1 MKMTRRLLAC
11 AAAAAAAMVCMTPTA
26 FAAKFNLKLGHAV
39 NPTDGQ
45 HAAAVKLAELV
56 KQRTNGDVEITI
68 YPANQLGNDAAMING
83 VRGGTIDIVSSGAS
97 NFNGIVA
104 NTAAMELPFVFRSAQ
119 HAYAVLDGPVGTG
132 VLNELA
138 PHGLKGLAYWENG
151 WRAFTNNKRPV
162 RTPDDLKGLKIRST
176 PNPYHIQAFKLLG
189 MNPSPMPI
197 AELYTALETGTFDAQ
212 EHPINVTWSAKF
224 HEVQKHL
231 TISNHVY
238 SPLILV
244 MNKAKFESLP
254 ANVQTIVVDAA
265 REAAKYQRDL
275 NAGNAGK
282 VVADLKKSGMQV
294 IETVDMAPFQK
305 IVSESIAKTFA
316 EKNGPALLQAI
327 EATK

>member
-1 MKMTRRLLAC
+1 VKLSTLVIACVTALA
-11 AAAAAAAMVCMTPTA
+11 AIPSSALAQK
-26 FAAKFNLKLGHAV
+26 FALKLGHAV
-39 NPTDGQ
+39 NTTDGQ
-45 HAAAVKLAELV
+45 HAAAMKLAELV
-56 KQRTNGDVEITI
+56 KQRTNGDVDITI

-119 HAYAVLDGPVGTG
+119 HAYAVLDGTVGTG
-132 VLNELA
+132 VMNELS

-212 EHPINVTWSAKF
+212 EHPINVTWSSKF

-238 SPLILV
+238 SPLMVV
-244 MNKAKFESLP
+244 MNKAKFDSLP
-254 ANVQTIVVDAA
+254 PNYQAIVVAAA
-265 REAAKYQRDL
+265 REAATYQRQL
-275 NAGNAGK
+275 NASNAGK

-294 IETVDMAPFQK
+294 VENVDMAPFQK
-305 IVSESIAKTFA
+305 IVSEQIAKTFA
-316 EKNGPALLQAI
+316 EKNGPALLKAI
-327 EATK
+327 DDVK

>member
-1 MKMTRRLLAC
+1 MKILSRRILTC
-11 AAAAAAAMVCMTPTA
+11 VAAAAALACGTPGA
-26 FAAKFNLKLGHAV
+26 LAAKFNLKFGHAV
-39 NPTDGQ
+39 NTADGQ
-45 HAAAVKLAELV
+45 HAAAVKMAELV

-97 NFNGIVA
+97 NYNGIVA
-104 NTAAMELPFVFRSAQ
+104 NTAAMELPFVFRNAS
-119 HAYAVLDGPVGTG
+119 HAYNVLDGAVGTG

-162 RTPDDLKGLKIRST
+162 RSPDDLKGLKIRST

-189 MNPSPMPI
+189 MNPSPMAI
-197 AELYTALETGTFDAQ
+197 AELYTALETGAFDAQ

-224 HEVQKHL
+224 YEVQKHL

-244 MNKAKFESLP
+244 MNKAKFDSLP

-265 REAAKYQRDL
+265 REAAKYQREL

-282 VVADLKKSGMQV
+282 VVAELKKSGMQV
-294 IETVDMAPFQK
+294 VENVDMAPFQQ
-305 IVSESIAKTFA
+305 IVSASIAKTFA
-316 EKNGPALLQAI
+316 EKNGAALLQAI

>member
-1 MKMTRRLLAC
+1 MTFTRRVLTC
-11 AAAAAAAMVCMTPTA
+11 TAAAAALACVAPSA

-39 NPTDGQ
+39 NTTDGQ
-45 HAAAVKLAELV
+45 HAAAVKMAELV

-83 VRGGTIDIVSSGAS
+83 ARGGTIDIVSSGAS
-97 NFNGIVA
+97 NYNGIVA

-119 HAYAVLDGPVGTG
+119 HAYTVLDGPVGTG

-162 RTPDDLKGLKIRST
+162 KTPDDLKGLKIRST

-189 MNPSPMPI
+189 MNPSPMAI
-197 AELYTALETGTFDAQ
+197 AELYTALEVGTFDAQ
-212 EHPINVTWSAKF
+212 EHPINVTWSSKF
-224 HEVQKHL
+224 YEVQKHL
-231 TISNHVY
+231 TVSNHVY
-238 SPLILV
+238 SPLILA
-244 MNKAKFESLP
+244 MNKAKFDSLP
-254 ANVQTIVVDAA
+254 ANYQQIVVDAA

-275 NAGNAGK
+275 NAGNASK
-282 VVADLKKSGMQV
+282 VVAELKKAGMQV
-294 IETVDMAPFQK
+294 VENVDMAPFQK

-316 EKNGPALLQAI
+316 EKNGAALLQAI
-327 EATK
+327 ENTK